1 MKAIGSKIICMDKDF
16 TSGQMV
22 ESMKVA
28 ISMTKKKASESILTQ
43 MDDVIEETG
52 KMVNSM
58 AKEYSSV
65 QKVFKEKASGK
76 TVRDYIGATKLNK
89 IIIENSFYLFSQ
101 NIIKLYIIIIYFRD
115 KYLSNYFLAKI
126 FI

>member
-1 MKAIGSKIICMDKDF
+1 MDKDF

-101 NIIKLYIIIIYFRD
+101 NIIKLYIIIIYFRN
-115 KYLSNYFLAKI
+115 KYLSN
-126 FI
+126 